1 MANFVNSDKTKIFPL
16 PEKFYLSRKE
26 QLTTDLL
33 QRIISRDPL
42 SQGIPTSFIPIYN
55 SWPPERQ
62 REMFEDCQGSLCRA
76 LFNKNAADGF
86 WCLFENTYQLI
97 IAHPD
102 EPVQQLFVRLQVLGD
117 CVSRCPDFDAISLK
131 YFISVVKDGIQQ

>member
-1 MANFVNSDKTKIFPL
+1 
-16 PEKFYLSRKE
+16 
-26 QLTTDLL
+26 
-33 QRIISRDPL
+33 
-42 SQGIPTSFIPIYN
+42 
-55 SWPPERQ
+55 
-62 REMFEDCQGSLCRA
+62 MFEDCQGSLCRA

-97 IAHPD
+97 IVHPD
-102 EPVQQLFVRLQVLGD
+102 EPVQQLFVRLQALGD

>member
-1 MANFVNSDKTKIFPL
+1 MT
-16 PEKFYLSRKE
+16 
-26 QLTTDLL
+26 L

-102 EPVQQLFVRLQVLGD
+102 EPVQQLFVHLQALRD
-117 CVSRCPDFDAISLK
+117 CVSRCPDFDVISLK

>member
-1 MANFVNSDKTKIFPL
+1 M
-16 PEKFYLSRKE
+16 
-26 QLTTDLL
+26 
-33 QRIISRDPL
+33 

-102 EPVQQLFVRLQVLGD
+102 EPVQQLFVRLQTLGD